1 MTATDPDY
9 LFVKETGEARNL
21 TVVPPKELQALVK
34 SLWKD
39 YEYHRGLYAEGFQPP
54 AQRLD
59 ETFREMERCYKNVLA
74 YMRYLRLQK
83 EDVPQILQAAAEKYE
98 EWLDL
103 AGDAI
108 HASRLPPDSAAV
120 LVSLNEQEPL
130 PGASAGG
137 MRVTRA
143 PPSAASGGHSRSS
156 DPPPT
161 LRQKRSTRRACCR

>member
-1 MTATDPDY
+1 MTATDTDY

-39 YEYHRGLYAEGFQPP
+39 YEYHRALYAAGFQ

-59 ETFREMERCYKNVLA
+59 ETFREIERCYKNVLA

-103 AGDAI
+103 AGDAV
-108 HASRLPPDSAAV
+108 HASRLPPDSAAI
-120 LVSLNEQEPL
+120 LVSLNELEPL

-143 PPSAASGGHSRSS
+143 SPEGHS
-156 DPPPT
+156 
-161 LRQKRSTRRACCR
+161 